1 MENRRP
7 SRRVLIVAGIVILLI
22 AGYYGVRALTST
34 AGGDLKASGT
44 IETTTVNVSPE
55 LSGKVSQVLVDE
67 GSAVKQGDPILILDN
82 ALMLEQKKVAEAA
95 LSSAQA
101 SSNTAQNAL
110 NIAQANYQT
119 TLQAALAQGKKT
131 RLVDWFT
138 KDQQQF
144 DQPNWYF
151 TRQEQIQAMQK
162 QVDLAKTAW
171 NAAEENLTTVAQ
183 SLGAEQYV
191 AAEQRLLNARMSYQ
205 VTKDVNRE
213 AQHSIDANGPQG
225 RFNKFHCGTNQG
237 YQLQDNHL
245 TNVYY
250 TCVRDPN
257 LSDVSQ
263 NIFDDAQTELTDA
276 QNAYNALLNTQAAQ
290 DVLDARAKVAVTQE
304 QYYAALDRL
313 NALQTGDQ
321 ASGVTAA
328 QSAVD
333 QAQANYDQIVKAAA
347 QAQANLDLLN
357 AQIAKLTVYA
367 PMTGVILTRNVEPG
381 EYVQPGAAALTMGDI
396 SQLTITVYVPEDR
409 YGQIRL
415 GEMASVSVDSF
426 PGEKFSATVT
436 HIADQAEFTPR
447 NVQTAEGR
455 SSTVYAIKLQ
465 VTDPQGKLKPGMP
478 ADVTF
483 LPNP

>member
-1 MENRRP
+1 MQNKRP
-7 SRRVLIVAGIVILLI
+7 SRRVLIGAGIVVVLI
-22 AGYYGVRALTST
+22 AGYYGVRSLTATSN
-34 AGGDLKASGT
+34 GQLKASGT

-55 LSGKVSQVLVDE
+55 LSGKVNQVLVQE
-67 GSAVKQGDPILILDN
+67 GDLVKQGDAVMVLDDT
-82 ALMLEQKKVAEAA
+82 LMQEQKKVAQAGLE
-95 LSSAQA
+95 SAQA
-101 SSNTAQNAL
+101 ASQTAGNAL
-110 NIAQANYQT
+110 NIAKAQYQS
-119 TLQAALAQGKKT
+119 TLQAQLAAGKKT

-151 TRQEQIQAMQK
+151 TRQEQIQAMQA

-171 NAAEENLTTVAQ
+171 DEAEAKLEALTQSLNAAD
-183 SLGAEQYV
+183 YV
-191 AAEQRLLNARMSYQ
+191 AAEQRLLNARISYQ
-205 VTKDVNRE
+205 VTKDVNQE
-213 AQHSIDANGPQG
+213 AQHSTDAKGPQG
-225 RFNKFHCGTNQG
+225 RYNKYHCGTNQG

-245 TNVYY
+245 TNIYY
-250 TCVRDPN
+250 TCVKDPN

-263 NIFDDAQTELTDA
+263 SIFDDAQTELTNA
-276 QNAYNALLNTQAAQ
+276 QNSYGALLNTQAAN
-290 DVLDARAKVAVTQE
+290 DVLDARATVAVTQE

-313 NALQTGDQ
+313 SALQTGDE
-321 ASGVTAA
+321 APTVTAS

-333 QAQANYDQIVKAAA
+333 QAQANFDQSVKAVA

-357 AQIAKLTVYA
+357 AQLAKLTVYA
-367 PMTGVILTRNVEPG
+367 PMTGTILTRNVEPG

-396 SQLTITVYVPEDR
+396 SKLTITVYVPEDR
-409 YGQIRL
+409 YGEVKL
-415 GEMASVSVDSF
+415 GEQASVSVDSF
-426 PGEKFSATVT
+426 PGETFGAQVT
-436 HIADQAEFTPR
+436 TISDQAEFTPR

-483 LPNP
+483 LPGK

>member
-1 MENRRP
+1 MNILKARRP
-7 SRRVLIVAGIVILLI
+7 IIIALVIVLLI
-22 AGYYGVRALTST
+22 GGYYAVRSLTGASN
-34 AGGDLKASGT
+34 GQLKASGT

-55 LSGKVSQVLVDE
+55 LSGRVNQVLVDE
-67 GSAVKQGDPILILDN
+67 GMSVKQGDPLLVLDDT
-82 ALMLEQKKVAEAA
+82 LMLEQKKASQAA
-95 LSSAQA
+95 LETAQA
-101 SSNTAQNAL
+101 ASLTAQNAL
-110 NIAQANYQT
+110 DITKAQYQS

-171 NAAEENLTTVAQ
+171 DAAEANLSTVTQ
-183 SLGAEQYV
+183 SLGAAQYV
-191 AAEQRLLNARMSYQ
+191 QAEQNLLDARLSYQ
-205 VTKDVNRE
+205 VTKDVNQE
-213 AQHSIDANGPQG
+213 AQHSTDAKGPQG
-225 RFNKFHCGTNQG
+225 RYNKYHCGTNQG

-250 TCVRDPN
+250 TCIKDPN

-263 NIFDDAQTELTDA
+263 SIFDNAQSQLTAAQT
-276 QNAYNALLNTQAAQ
+276 AYGALLNTQAAG

-313 NALQTGDQ
+313 HALQTGDQ
-321 ASGVTAA
+321 APGVTAA
-328 QSAVD
+328 QSAMD
-333 QAQANYDQIVKAAA
+333 QAQANYDQTQKAVA
-347 QAQANLDLLN
+347 QAQANLDLIN
-357 AQIAKLTVYA
+357 AQLAKLTVYA
-367 PMTGVILTRNVEPG
+367 PMTGTILTRNVEPG
-381 EYVQPGAAALTMGDI
+381 EFVQPGAAALTMGDI

-409 YGQIRL
+409 YGEIRL
-415 GEMASVSVDSF
+415 GEKANVSVDSF

-436 HIADQAEFTPR
+436 NIANQAEFTPR

-465 VTDPQGKLKPGMP
+465 VVDPQGKLKPGMP

-483 LPNP
+483 LPNE